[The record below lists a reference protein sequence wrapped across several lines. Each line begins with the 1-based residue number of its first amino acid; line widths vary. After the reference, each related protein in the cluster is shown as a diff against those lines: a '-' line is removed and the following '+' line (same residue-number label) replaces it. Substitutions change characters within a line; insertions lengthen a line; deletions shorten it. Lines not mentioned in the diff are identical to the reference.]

1 MKDNKVLDF
10 GFLLKSLFKNW
21 IIGLITLIIVALSYY
36 IYSSNLK
43 KVYVYEAN
51 IAGLDSYQAQVLNR
65 INNKLNNL
73 QNIDY
78 FSFQANNTSAFIN
91 MDLENRI
98 LMNEYTLER
107 DKYNQT
113 KKMNS
118 RDQLFFLTENFIYSQ
133 IINLSRDKSFFKN
146 TIEKYKKENK
156 DKLVLISNIIKSKTL
171 FVPSDEAQVLKVD
184 RNIDKIKVVFKH
196 NSEFDIL
203 EDFAN
208 FFIQN
213 LNQVILENLI
223 NSFNVIL
230 FSIEEKINA
239 EILNTNKLND
249 NIIKSYKSLL
259 SNKILLLKKNI
270 KIAKDMNL
278 AKPIDGFNIDTK
290 FVSFEKYVENINTF
304 LLGYEILEA
313 ELEFFESINEFKDIS
328 SELKANNSYL
338 IELENFNEVNEFKS
352 FLNSINFSLNEID
365 NAFKIVNFNPGNA
378 EQTISQIDIKIIRTI
393 SIVAFLSIYIF
404 VSLLITILRKN

>member
-1 MKDNKVLDF
+1 MKDNKFLDF